1 MDPELFRQA
10 WGNFATGVCIV
21 NTLEE
26 NGAIHGMTANGVA
39 SISLDPMLVMVSVAH
54 KANTYPIMKKTQRY
68 VINILSE
75 SQKDVAMEYAKKV
88 KTDDFNLDDQY
99 VLTSSGMPFLKNS
112 LASMECDV
120 VNMHKEGDHTIF
132 IGEVKDIVVA
142 DGPPLLFF
150 KGDWAKFD
158 I

>member
-26 NGAIHGMTANGVA
+26 NGEIHGMTANGVA

-150 KGDWAKFD
+150 KGGWAKFD

>member
-1 MDPELFRQA
+1 MDPELFIQA
-10 WGNFATGVCIV
+10 WGNFATGVCVV

-26 NGAIHGMTANGVA
+26 NGEIHGMTANGVA

-150 KGDWAKFD
+150 KGGWAKFD

>member
-1 MDPELFRQA
+1 MSSELFRQA
-10 WGNFATGVCIV
+10 WGNFATGVCLV

-26 NGAIHGMTANGVA
+26 NGEIHGMTANGVA

-75 SQKDVAMEYAKKV
+75 NQKEIAMEYAKKI
-88 KTDDFNLDDQY
+88 KSDEINLNDQY
-99 VLTSSGMPFLKNS
+99 IFTDSGMPFLKNS
-112 LASMECDV
+112 LASMECNV
-120 VNMHKEGDHTIF
+120 VNMHEEGDHTIF
-132 IGEVKDIVVA
+132 IGEVKHIVVS

-150 KGDWAKFD
+150 KGDLAQFQ
-158 I
+158 

>member
-88 KTDDFNLDDQY
+88 KPDDFNLDDQY
-99 VLTSSGMPFLKNS
+99 VFTSSGMPFLKNS

>member
-1 MDPELFRQA
+1 
-10 WGNFATGVCIV
+10 
-21 NTLEE
+21 
-26 NGAIHGMTANGVA
+26 
-39 SISLDPMLVMVSVAH
+39 MVSVAH

-142 DGPPLLFF
+142 DGAPLLFF

>member
-10 WGNFATGVCIV
+10 WGNFATGVCVV

-26 NGAIHGMTANGVA
+26 NGEIHGMTANGVA

-150 KGDWAKFD
+150 KGGWAKFD